1 MEKEDEIRISF
12 ENNAPTMDASAK
24 KAQLVS
30 SIIENAEQGDE
41 EENMGRS

>member
-1 MEKEDEIRISF
+1 MEKEDERRISF
-12 ENNAPTMDASAK
+12 ENSISTMEADIK

-30 SIIENAEQGDE
+30 SIIEKAEQGDE